1 MAKKHIKQKPKT
13 KFNVINI
20 TLIVIIFLLVSLV
33 GVKYYREETQ
43 DTLEFSGPNI
53 YRAIYAYNVL
63 DQKGAEVLLDFKG
76 KWVDSGEKIE
86 DVAEIRG
93 GHEGVFIVMYKNKE
107 ITIGGPASSSE
118 HIAVTSLSL
127 KLPHSDLIRAVLL
140 PQSIDTIGDLVDK
153 LDRLS
158 KKLIPSNNIYNI
170 AINGDIMFDTKKSMT
185 PTIIQD
191 IDNLLPAGNNIEFY
205 QTGLRLKLQNA
216 DINDFENINMLLNR
230 RGITVTR
237 VATSRLEVLIRSIHG
252 IGSTDAAM
260 LEKVAQD
267 VGVYSLKIVKD
278 PIQ

>member
-20 TLIVIIFLLVSLV
+20 TLIVVIFLLVSLV
-33 GVKYYREETQ
+33 GIKYYREETQ
-43 DTLEFSGPNI
+43 DTFEFTGPNI
-53 YRAIYAYNVL
+53 YRAIYAYNIL
-63 DQKGAEVLLDFKG
+63 NQKGAEVLLDFKG
-76 KWVDSGEKIE
+76 KWVESGKEIE

-93 GHEGVFIVMYKNKE
+93 GHKGVFTVIYKSKE

-127 KLPHSDLIRAVLL
+127 TLPHSDVLRAVLL
-140 PQSIDTIGDLVDK
+140 PLNIDTIGDLVDK

-158 KKLIPSNNIYNI
+158 KKLIPANNIYNI
-170 AINGDIMFDTKKSMT
+170 AINGDVMFDTKRSMT

-191 IDNLLPAGNNIEFY
+191 IDNLLPAGNTIEFY

-237 VATSRLEVLIRSIHG
+237 VATSQLEVLIRSIHG
-252 IGSTDAAM
+252 IRSSDEAM
-260 LEKVAQD
+260 LDKVAQD
-267 VGVYSLKIVKD
+267 IGVYSLKIITD
-278 PIQ
+278 PLQ